1 MKLFKVHKDIK
12 IDRRFETYEKAG
24 EICCFPNGT
33 TSFSSNNE
41 SFEFYSSFCED
52 IKFAKPEDVVKYII

>member
-24 EICCFPNGT
+24 EIYCFPNGT
-33 TSFSSNNE
+33 TSFTNNNE
-41 SFEFYSSFCED
+41 SCESYSLFREN
-52 IKFAKPEDVVKYII
+52 IELVKPEDVKKYLV